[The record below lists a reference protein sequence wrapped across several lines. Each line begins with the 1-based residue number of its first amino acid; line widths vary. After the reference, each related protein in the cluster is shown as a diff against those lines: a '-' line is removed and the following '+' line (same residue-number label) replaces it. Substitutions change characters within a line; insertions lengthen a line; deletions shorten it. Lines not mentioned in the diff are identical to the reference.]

1 MQKRLFFPML
11 VAFLLFPAGA
21 RAQRGGGPPFN
32 GPRGALAFQLSDGE
46 PVSFYLEWSRELDVT
61 DEQRTQLIEIRRKLR
76 LLNAPFMKQLD
87 SLRQY
92 AGVDLSERARL
103 TESDREALKR
113 FEEWARPV
121 TESIRVN
128 NDGARAEIRNVLQPL
143 QLARADSINRANRE
157 LRGRRPEE
165 RRR

>member
-1 MQKRLFFPML
+1 MRVFHVGTDQFAEIDGLPQAL
-11 VAFLLFPAGA
+11 PDVA
-21 RAQRGGGPPFN
+21 RAAN
-32 GPRGALAFQLSDGE
+32 DS
-46 PVSFYLEWSRELDVT
+46 Y
-61 DEQRTQLIEIRRKLR
+61 
-76 LLNAPFMKQLD
+76 MKQLD

-128 NDGARAEIRNVLQPL
+128 NDGARAEIRNALQPL